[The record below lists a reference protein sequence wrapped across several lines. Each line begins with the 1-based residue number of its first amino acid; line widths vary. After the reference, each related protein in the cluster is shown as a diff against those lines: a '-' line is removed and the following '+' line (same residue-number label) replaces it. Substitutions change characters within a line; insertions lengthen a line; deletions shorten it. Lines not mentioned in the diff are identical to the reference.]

1 MEKNALTKIDKALL
15 SLESLSPQDIES
27 MLETLFREERR
38 LSQKRRELHRKID
51 EARREILERLKNQK
65 RKAGKEILENL
76 VNSLLNPVAGLPDDL
91 LNAKELE
98 VELDT
103 DIKSLSFEE
112 LENYYNTLRK
122 EESIVSFKRRWIQG
136 KIDLLKNWLNLKQSI
151 ETGLNDEE
159 FARLLTKFLSE
170 KGF

>member
-1 MEKNALTKIDKALL
+1 MEKNALSKIDKALL
-15 SLESLSPQDIES
+15 SLESLSPQEIES

-38 LSQKRRELHRKID
+38 LSQKRRELHKKID

-91 LNAKELE
+91 LNAKESE

-122 EESIVSFKRRWIQG
+122 EESIVSFKRRWVQG

>member
-15 SLESLSPQDIES
+15 SLESLSPQEIES